1 MRFHALRSYA
11 ATIFHALGVIDQ
23 RIMERGGWESECVM
37 KRIYRGSTP
46 DIRKKEDVKIF
57 DHISVLSV

>member
-23 RIMERGGWESECVM
+23 RIMERGGWESEYVM

-46 DIRKKEDVKIF
+46 DIRKKEDDKIF
-57 DHISVLSV
+57 YHISVLSV